1 MLELQRH
8 DKLVPFLEDHFAKC
22 LDVCE
27 TTMLTAA
34 KQQEALVQLFLQFH
48 AIRPPPKLLAE
59 AIKSLE
65 KLADEYYAGLLLE
78 EGQQSAHGLI
88 SVVIDEKANAE
99 NCRRIAVNNLFALLT
114 ASAAKSA
121 KNSNLLLNSPITIGH
136 DDSGPDNQYFTRRIG
151 DTIVKFKALK
161 LNESDTNRALDTF
174 EELIR
179 IVF

>member
-1 MLELQRH
+1 
-8 DKLVPFLEDHFAKC
+8 
-22 LDVCE
+22 
-27 TTMLTAA
+27 MLTAA

-48 AIRPPPKLLAE
+48 AIRPPPKLLAQ

-88 SVVIDEKANAE
+88 TVVISEKANAE

-121 KNSNLLLNSPITIGH
+121 KNSNLLLNSPITIGWVFIKII
-136 DDSGPDNQYFTRRIG
+136 NYFA
-151 DTIVKFKALK
+151 VLK
-161 LNESDTNRALDTF
+161 KIEKVPTPLS
-174 EELIR
+174 
-179 IVF
+179 